1 MRGPGDLFG
10 IRQSGIMNFK
20 VADIYR
26 DSSLLMQVRKLVE
39 DLLMDDPDL
48 TAKEHESIRGWLSLN
63 FGNLVDF
70 RSI

>member
-20 VADIYR
+20 VADIYQ

-39 DLLMDDPDL
+39 DLLMDDPGL